1 MTDASLRARDGVELA
16 YTLQRAGHESL
27 ALVVPGI
34 LTDRRC
40 AELQLLARELL
51 PLADVATLD
60 VRGHGD
66 SGGAFSYGRHEPED
80 VAEWVRALA
89 PQYRELVLIGFS
101 FGGLHALMATARNAG
116 LVARVAT
123 VAAPAHLALLDHL
136 PSARGLLRNLP
147 WMARRRRRLTRLAL
161 PRGLPP
167 VPLRLVARIAP
178 TPLLLIHGLQDW
190 LVPPSHARRLFAA
203 AREPKALELIEGGLH
218 AEYMLAADPEP
229 LLAPLRCFVRGR
241 LGTTHP

>member
-1 MTDASLRARDGVELA
+1 MTEARFRARDGVALA
-16 YTLQRAGHESL
+16 YTLQRAGHERL

-66 SGGAFSYGRHEPED
+66 SGGAFSYGRQEPGD
-80 VAEWVRALA
+80 LAEWVGVLA
-89 PQYRELVLIGFS
+89 PGYRELVLVGFS
-101 FGGLHALMATARNAG
+101 FGGLHALVATAQNPG

-123 VAAPAHLALLDHL
+123 VAAPAHLALCDHL

-147 WMARRRRRLTRLAL
+147 WMARRRRRLARLGL

-167 VPLRLVARIAP
+167 VPLRLVERIAP

-190 LVPPSHARRLFAA
+190 LVPARHARRLFAA
-203 AREPKALELIEGGLH
+203 AREPKALRLIEGGLH

-229 LLAPLRCFVRGR
+229 LLEALRGFVQGPAAAP
-241 LGTTHP
+241 PA